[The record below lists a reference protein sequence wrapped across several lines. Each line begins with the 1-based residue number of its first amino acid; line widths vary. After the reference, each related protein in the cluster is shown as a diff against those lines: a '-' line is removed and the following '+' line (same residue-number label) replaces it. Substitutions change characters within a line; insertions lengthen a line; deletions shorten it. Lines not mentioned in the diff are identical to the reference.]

1 MCIGHGLCVSEL
13 SFLPS
18 CTYIHCMWGLL
29 GVFACVLFVS
39 FLVMY
44 LHFSISFS
52 IFCSALCYAG
62 DCSCT
67 FMQASM
73 TCIFIYMYI
82 TVYSFLKAVSSF
94 TISLSFPNASVLYTY
109 FSCIQ

>member
-1 MCIGHGLCVSEL
+1 MSEL

-44 LHFSISFS
+44 VSISFS
-52 IFCSALCYAG
+52 IFCSALCYAR
-62 DCSCT
+62 DCSRT

-73 TCIFIYMYI
+73 TCIFIYMFI
-82 TVYSFLKAVSSF
+82 M
-94 TISLSFPNASVLYTY
+94 N
-109 FSCIQ
+109 